1 MRAAAGILG
10 VVAAACAVG
19 PRARPDGRELR
30 VVVAPELASLDPH
43 PQLHGAQATL
53 CNAYESLT
61 AFDARLGVGPALAAR
76 WDNPDENTWRFDL
89 RTGVHFHDGRPLQ
102 AADVAASLERARRS
116 GGEMASYLTMI
127 AEVRAVSRE
136 VVEVRTSRPY
146 PMLLNNLAV
155 VFITPQSLP
164 ADGRPAPGTG
174 AYRIGDF
181 DPRAFLDMHAFDG
194 YWGGAPAIRRV
205 RFEFEADP
213 EARAR
218 RLAAGAADVAL
229 RLPEALA
236 APRAG
241 YRVLSQVAPG
251 VRTIGLRCDRKPF
264 SDRTLRLAVD
274 LAVDREATTRGLL
287 AGRSLPM
294 GQLLPAGIF
303 GHTPGLGPTPRDLAR
318 ARQLVA
324 GASGGKGVAFEL
336 AHGAGRRAEAEL
348 LAGQLA
354 EAGFR
359 VTLRGIEAASLLDAF
374 QGGQGDALL
383 MSYLYYTGDATDVL
397 ENILHSRDASGLGL
411 QNLYG
416 YRNHQ
421 VDALVE
427 RAGLTGVLSDRQ
439 AAFEEAT
446 RLAMRDMP
454 LVPLWGVPW
463 VSGVAD
469 GVEWTPA
476 PNGWF
481 LAKGARWR

>member
-1 MRAAAGILG
+1 
-10 VVAAACAVG
+10 
-19 PRARPDGRELR
+19 
-30 VVVAPELASLDPH
+30 VVVAPELSSLDPH

-61 AFDARLGVGPALAAR
+61 AFDARLGVVPALAAR

-89 RTGVHFHDGRPLQ
+89 RKGVHFHDGRPLQ

-127 AEVRAVSRE
+127 AEVRAVSRD
-136 VVEVRTSRPY
+136 VVEIRTSRPY
-146 PMLLNNLAV
+146 PMLLNNLAA
-155 VFITPQSLP
+155 VFITPQASA

-174 AYRIGDF
+174 PYRIGGF
-181 DPRAFLDMHAFDG
+181 DPRAFLELHAYDD

-218 RLAAGAADVAL
+218 RLAAGTADVAL

-236 APRAG
+236 APRSG
-241 YRVLSQVAPG
+241 YRLESQLAPG
-251 VRTIGLRCDRKPF
+251 VRTLGLRCDRKPF

-274 LAVDREATTRGLL
+274 LAIDREATTRGLL
-287 AGRSLPM
+287 AGRSQPM
-294 GQLLPAGIF
+294 GQLLPPGVF
-303 GHTPGLGPTPRDLAR
+303 GHVPDLGPTPRDLLRARELVAR
-318 ARQLVA
+318 ASA
-324 GASGGKGVAFEL
+324 GRGVAFEL

-359 VTLRGIEAASLLDAF
+359 VTLRAIDAASLLTAF

-397 ENILHSRDASGLGL
+397 ENILHSRDAGGLGL

-416 YRNHQ
+416 YRNEQ

-427 RAGLTGVLSDRQ
+427 RAGLTGVLSERQ

-446 RLAMRDMP
+446 RLAMRDLP

-481 LAKGARWR
+481 LAKDVRWR